1 MIESRCGLLCKEC
14 RFYLKQECRGCT
26 AIENPFWGACPVK
39 GCAEGKKLEH
49 CGACGEF
56 SCELLK
62 SFSYAEEE
70 GDNGQRIEQCRI
82 WSKT

>member
-1 MIESRCGLLCKEC
+1 MHCHRKSVLGCLSRQGM
-14 RFYLKQECRGCT
+14 CRG
-26 AIENPFWGACPVK
+26 E
-39 GCAEGKKLEH
+39 KLEH